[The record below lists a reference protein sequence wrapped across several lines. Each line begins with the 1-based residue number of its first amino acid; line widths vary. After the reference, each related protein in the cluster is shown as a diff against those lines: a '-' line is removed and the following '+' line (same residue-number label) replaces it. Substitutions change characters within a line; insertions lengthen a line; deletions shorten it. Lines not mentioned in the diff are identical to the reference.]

1 MCYNSYRRILR
12 NKYSK
17 RNALLRLLR
26 KMKKIVCLILSI
38 LSVLSL
44 AACGSAALPVAVD
57 NPPPWS
63 ATASAADAY
72 EKSVYSVNKTDAS
85 GETVAEGS
93 VTYVLEH
100 DHTDAETNFSYSRLS
115 MEMSV
120 TYNDNAGASDAGK
133 TDRITSFVVFQSDA
147 LVPQYSEKTVELA
160 DRNNAVNNSYVLKN
174 DYAEYKSE
182 LTMKGKE
189 TSVINF
195 TGQSFVSVYD
205 NEMLYYAVRSFT
217 DVKAGGTNVFNLANF
232 FDMHVKGEYFNYN
245 MTFSCS
251 AEGAEETMYL
261 PQFGGKYLDEQG
273 SISAITVNLS
283 INDSL
288 SGPPI
293 ELKYSMT
300 PFKVGE
306 NRYTKKALVSFKTFE
321 YDVGHSALKYTTE
334 YKLTDYTT
342 EKPAA

>member
-1 MCYNSYRRILR
+1 
-12 NKYSK
+12 
-17 RNALLRLLR
+17 
-26 KMKKIVCLILSI
+26 MKKFLCLILSI
-38 LSVLSL
+38 LFALPL

-72 EKSVYSVNKTDAS
+72 EKSVYSVNKTNAA
-85 GETVAEGS
+85 GETIAEGS
-93 VTYVLEH
+93 VTYVLAL

-120 TYNDNAGASDAGK
+120 TYNDKADSADAGK
-133 TDRITSFVVFQSDA
+133 TDKITSFVIFQSDA
-147 LVPQYSEKTVELA
+147 LVPQYSEKTIELA
-160 DRNNAVNNSYVLKN
+160 DRDNALNNSYVLKN
-174 DYAEYKSE
+174 DYTAYKSE

-195 TGQSFVSVYD
+195 SGQSFVSVYD

-232 FDMHVKGEYFNYN
+232 FDMHIKGEYFNHN
-245 MTFSCS
+245 MNFSCS
-251 AEGAEETMYL
+251 AEGSEETLYL
-261 PQFGGKYLDEQG
+261 PQFGGKYLDDQG

-283 INDSL
+283 INDAL

-306 NRYTKKALVSFKTFE
+306 NRFTKKVLVSFKTFE
-321 YDVGHSALKYTTE
+321 YDVGHSSLKYTTE